1 MARATFAMANA
12 IQTVPGHAPHPA
24 GAAANAPYY
33 FDEAEQHAIHRAKP
47 WASDPGHFT
56 TVHISA
62 VALIKMAMHARS
74 GGALE
79 IMGTLQGKLAANA
92 FIITDTF
99 PVPVVGTETR
109 VNAVAEGYEFMVG
122 YQSQCGAVG
131 RRENVVGWYH
141 SHPGYGCWLSGIDVE
156 TQRINQQY
164 QDPFLAIVVDPVRTQ
179 SAGKV
184 ELGAFRTYPTGYVPP
199 DAAGVAGGASGDYQ
213 SIPSNKVEDFGV
225 HCQQYYSLDVR
236 FFQSTLDGGLLDGV
250 WNRYWAASLS
260 SSPLVSNREYVA
272 SCVRDLGT
280 KMGAATEVAVRGRA
294 RGLYMG
300 GAGGRKGIG
309 GGGGGSGGRSKGGG
323 GGGEQGQRW
332 PHDAGGPRRAAGGAR
347 AYARHDDADDEGGLV
362 SGRPRRTGGGRQPR
376 DERCREGEWGSRP
389 RGRGGRQRKHGH
401 GEWGGSTSARR
412 AGSMSPP
419 PSQRRRGAPHSG
431 VESERLSLVVGGGLR
446 LTDRLPRPP
455 ASTWPRGGSLTW
467 SHCT

>member
-1 MARATFAMANA
+1 MARATFSMANA
-12 IQTVPGHAPHPA
+12 IQTVSGHAPSPM
-24 GAAANAPYY
+24 GAADNAPYY

-47 WASDPGHFT
+47 WASDPAHFT

-199 DAAGVAGGASGDYQ
+199 DAADGAGGASGDYQ

-250 WNRYWAASLS
+250 WSRYWAASLS

-280 KMGAATEVAVRGRA
+280 KMGAATEVAARGRA

-300 GAGGRKGIG
+300 GGAGEKALAAVAAAAGAQREV
-309 GGGGGSGGRSKGGG
+309 
-323 GGGEQGQRW
+323 GEG
-332 PHDAGGPRRAAGGAR
+332 GGAR
-347 AYARHDDADDEGGLV
+347 GTTA
-362 SGRPRRTGGGRQPR
+362 
-376 DERCREGEWGSRP
+376 
-389 RGRGGRQRKHGH
+389 
-401 GEWGGSTSARR
+401 
-412 AGSMSPP
+412 
-419 PSQRRRGAPHSG
+419 
-431 VESERLSLVVGGGLR
+431 
-446 LTDRLPRPP
+446 
-455 ASTWPRGGSLTW
+455 
-467 SHCT
+467 

>member
-280 KMGAATEVAVRGRA
+280 KGNDGLMTQVVRDAQQVAHEHMHAMMTQTMKAALFLGAPDEPA
-294 RGLYMG
+294 
-300 GAGGRKGIG
+300 
-309 GGGGGSGGRSKGGG
+309 GGGSLGTSGAGRANGVHA
-323 GGGEQGQRW
+323 
-332 PHDAGGPRRAAGGAR
+332 PAAVA
-347 AYARHDDADDEGGLV
+347 ADN
-362 SGRPRRTGGGRQPR
+362 
-376 DERCREGEWGSRP
+376 
-389 RGRGGRQRKHGH
+389 
-401 GEWGGSTSARR
+401 
-412 AGSMSPP
+412 GSMVT
-419 PSQRRRGAPHSG
+419 GNGEAAPAHDEPG
-431 VESERLSLVVGGGLR
+431 R
-446 LTDRLPRPP
+446 
-455 ASTWPRGGSLTW
+455 
-467 SHCT
+467 

>member
-1 MARATFAMANA
+1 MDSSMARASFAMANA
-12 IQTVPGHAPHPA
+12 IQTVPGHAPPLA

-33 FDEAEQHAIHRAKP
+33 FDEVEQHAIHRAKP
-47 WASDPGHFT
+47 WASDPAHFT

-74 GGALE
+74 GGPLE

-184 ELGAFRTYPTGYVPP
+184 ELGAFRTYPSGYVPP
-199 DAAGVAGGASGDYQ
+199 DAAGGAGGTSGDYQ
-213 SIPSNKVEDFGV
+213 SIPSNKVVDFGV

-280 KMGAATEVAVRGRA
+280 KMGAATEVAARSRA

-300 GAGGRKGIG
+300 TGAGGRKGIG
-309 GGGGGSGGRSKGGG
+309 SGGGGGGGGGGRSKGGG
-323 GGGEQGQRW
+323 
-332 PHDAGGPRRAAGGAR
+332 DAGGGKGNDSLMTQVVRDAQHVAHEHMHAMMTQTMKAALFLGVPDELAGGGSPGASDAR
-347 AYARHDDADDEGGLV
+347 GRANGVYAPAGEVADDGGMV
-362 SGRPRRTGGGRQPR
+362 TGNGDAASDDGGPGQ
-376 DERCREGEWGSRP
+376 
-389 RGRGGRQRKHGH
+389 
-401 GEWGGSTSARR
+401 
-412 AGSMSPP
+412 
-419 PSQRRRGAPHSG
+419 
-431 VESERLSLVVGGGLR
+431 
-446 LTDRLPRPP
+446 
-455 ASTWPRGGSLTW
+455 
-467 SHCT
+467 

>member
-1 MARATFAMANA
+1 MDSSMARATFAMANA

-323 GGGEQGQRW
+323 GGG
-332 PHDAGGPRRAAGGAR
+332 GAR
-347 AYARHDDADDEGGLV
+347 A
-362 SGRPRRTGGGRQPR
+362 T
-376 DERCREGEWGSRP
+376 
-389 RGRGGRQRKHGH
+389 
-401 GEWGGSTSARR
+401 
-412 AGSMSPP
+412 M
-419 PSQRRRGAPHSG
+419 
-431 VESERLSLVVGGGLR
+431 
-446 LTDRLPRPP
+446 
-455 ASTWPRGGSLTW
+455 AS
-467 SHCT
+467 